1 MTTEKT
7 LLFVTANSDAV
18 VGVEAH
24 RVSHNVARRLAGE
37 KFHFPFKGQRLVM
50 GITCH
55 TDVDAFNKK
64 RSLIRTH
71 SVNNQKQ
78 FHDLILGLILGG
90 KL

>member
-1 MTTEKT
+1 MTVEKT
-7 LLFVTANSDAV
+7 LLFVTVNSDAV

-55 TDVDAFNKK
+55 SDADACNKK
-64 RSLIRTH
+64 RSLIRNR
-71 SVNNQKQ
+71 SVNNPKQ

>member
-1 MTTEKT
+1 MTVEKT
-7 LLFVTANSDAV
+7 LLFVTMNSDAV

-37 KFHFPFKGQRLVM
+37 KFHFPFKGHRLVM

-55 TDVDAFNKK
+55 GDAYACNKK
-64 RSLIRTH
+64 RSLIKTH
-71 SVNNQKQ
+71 SVSNPKQ